1 MNIPN
6 GKIEEAIS
14 IVPAMRSPTVLPL
27 AQEGWS
33 SLHSVVDADVLWDR
47 IEKLKKIGAEGILVL
62 SVEKLVL

>member
-1 MNIPN
+1 
-6 GKIEEAIS
+6 
-14 IVPAMRSPTVLPL
+14 MRSPTVLPL